1 MCVIYFLLGVV
12 YVIECPP
19 SHSSCLRSER
29 NHTIYILINTRTCY
43 RLHHSSYPNPTS
55 LVNNRAPR
63 AASTTQTHILQ
74 PVHYSIFHISIT
86 ARHTKHTAAAA
97 VLPPSSLYRCSFP
110 NFRKCFHV
118 AYYYLDD
125 APPCQG
131 PSAPL
136 IDWEAPVHVAG
147 EVRHA
152 VPVADFGKH
161 VAELHADGD
170 IGFSKEYESLQAE
183 SMSEEYA
190 SENSQHA
197 DNKTKNRYLN
207 IIACELGNI

>member
-1 MCVIYFLLGVV
+1 M
-12 YVIECPP
+12 
-19 SHSSCLRSER
+19 
-29 NHTIYILINTRTCY
+29 
-43 RLHHSSYPNPTS
+43 
-55 LVNNRAPR
+55 
-63 AASTTQTHILQ
+63 
-74 PVHYSIFHISIT
+74 
-86 ARHTKHTAAAA
+86 
-97 VLPPSSLYRCSFP
+97 
-110 NFRKCFHV
+110 

-131 PSAPL
+131 PSTPL

-170 IGFSKEYESLQAE
+170 IGFSKEYEALQAE
-183 SMSEEYA
+183 SLNEEYA

-207 IIACELGNI
+207 IIACEFCCFDVSFFGWQ